1 MSRGINPLQGSLLAN
16 KNVWAEQYIEEN
28 KISVMLIRDQMV
40 KMVGLGTNSPKLNP
54 WEGLW

>member
-54 WEGLW
+54 